1 MIFETCACCEVEYG
15 KSQNGKTLM
24 EEINPSIARRVKASG
39 IGKAYDQ
46 MTACLVSEDD
56 ANAYDVAF
64 ANAMKDELFDENKNE
79 LRGLLKNCKWMC
91 RTCIK
96 ALPADPEDEIIFL
109 AKRSLIDD
117 VDLEG
122 ISNFYFFYFS
132 FVLIVHVLILSLF

>member
-1 MIFETCACCEVEYG
+1 
-15 KSQNGKTLM
+15 M